1 MADTDSA
8 PRVVFRT
15 DALYEIPGGPSHRPH
30 VDSAGWYGVLRYAS
44 VDRGR
49 SENDPR
55 GVAWV
60 PMALAVGNANSAGG
74 FVFPTSEEVGH
85 PWDRDLRIWG

>member
-55 GVAWV
+55 GVARV
-60 PMALAVGNANSAGG
+60 PMAGNANPANE
-74 FVFPTSEEVGH
+74 FVFPISEEVGH
-85 PWDRDLRIWG
+85 PSGRDLQMRD